1 MGSVLRDM
9 DAALPVQIEAI
20 EPGTV
25 RRRPRRSRHVRL
37 QVDGAT
43 IAVYDPQTV
52 VTPDAVGTERE
63 VELSAEVPSVEPCPT
78 GEVGIDTQADGDA
91 VTFYGIVVTFDE
103 AGTAALLDVGAGTV
117 QFDTGS
123 VDQRLYV
130 GDFLELADPVVHVTG
145 MSPTGQSY
153 DAYLS
158 QLDSDDPAA
167 RREAAT
173 HLGHRGRECA
183 VDRLVAQFRA
193 EGDPGVRRAVVTALG
208 RLAVTARRPDERPD
222 PRIRSTLE
230 AATGDEAQEVRNAAD
245 EWLGRVAGYWFP

>member
-1 MGSVLRDM
+1 M
-9 DAALPVQIEAI
+9 DAALPVQVEAI

-25 RRRPRRSRHVRL
+25 HRRPRRSRHVRL
-37 QVDGAT
+37 QVTDGAT
-43 IAVYDPQTV
+43 IVVYDPETV

-63 VELSAEVPSVEPCPT
+63 VELSAAVPSVESCPA
-78 GEVGIDTQADGDA
+78 GEVGIRAQADGDA

-103 AGTAALLDVGAGTV
+103 AGAEALLDVGVGTV
-117 QFDTGS
+117 RFDTDS
-123 VDQRLYV
+123 VEQRLYV
-130 GDFLELADPVVHVTG
+130 GDCLELTEPVVHVTG
-145 MSPTGQSY
+145 MSPAGQSY

-158 QLDSDDPAA
+158 QLDSDDPDA

-173 HLGHRGRECA
+173 HLGHRGRERA

-193 EGDPGVRRAVVTALG
+193 EGEPSVRRAVVTALG

-230 AATGDEAQEVRNAAD
+230 AATGDEARTVRDAAD
-245 EWLGRVAGYWFP
+245 EWLDRVAGYWYS

>member
-1 MGSVLRDM
+1 M

-37 QVDGAT
+37 QVGDGAT

-63 VELSAEVPSVEPCPT
+63 MELSAEVPAVESRPT
-78 GEVGIDTQADGDA
+78 GEAGIAARSGGDA
-91 VTFYGIVVTFDE
+91 VTFYGIVVTVDE
-103 AGTAALLDVGAGTV
+103 AGTEALLDVGSGTV
-117 QFDTGS
+117 RFDTSS
-123 VDQRLYV
+123 VDRRLYV

-145 MSPTGQSY
+145 MSPTGRSY
-153 DAYLS
+153 EAYLS

-173 HLGHRGRECA
+173 HLGHRGRERA

-193 EGDPGVRRAVVTALG
+193 EHDPSVRRAVVTALG

-230 AATGDEAQEVRNAAD
+230 AATGDEAREVRDAAD
-245 EWLGRVAGYWFP
+245 DWLDRVASYWFS